1 MFVPIKQNNLIDF
14 YYIKIY
20 SQSKEYKH
28 LLGPLPIIQHILLQ
42 VSDYRIISDL
52 DGPVRALDTWGSPQ
66 TVKNYESVKPKLCY
80 NIYCMWHALPAILLL
95 CISVWLLPRCI
106 HFQLVVL
113 LSVKSC

>member
-42 VSDYRIISDL
+42 VSDYRIISYL
-52 DGPVRALDTWGSPQ
+52 DGSVRAVDTWGSPQ
-66 TVKNYESVKPKLCY
+66 TVKNYESVKQNYVTYLLYVARPSGYTVIMHK
-80 NIYCMWHALPAILLL
+80 CMAT
-95 CISVWLLPRCI
+95 S
-106 HFQLVVL
+106 
-113 LSVKSC
+113 